1 MSVRVSALERRGFE
15 LLTIQVVSRHEQFK
29 AELRRNV
36 KVGDTGRVTIL
47 FVIVKVLAD
56 LLEHHAIDVLKRAL
70 VGLWL
75 CKAVWKRELAL
86 IRADRKKKANSL
98 LGSSILLMAPE
109 RQADFLCTKNSK
121 PSLLTSVT

>member
-56 LLEHHAIDVLKRAL
+56 LLEHHAIDVLEGAL
-70 VGLWL
+70 V
-75 CKAVWKRELAL
+75 
-86 IRADRKKKANSL
+86 SL
-98 LGSSILLMAPE
+98 
-109 RQADFLCTKNSK
+109 
-121 PSLLTSVT
+121 

>member
-1 MSVRVSALERRGFE
+1 LERDSK

-29 AELRRNV
+29 TQLRRNI
-36 KVGDTGRVTIL
+36 KVGNTSGVTIL
-47 FVIVKVLAD
+47 LIVVEVFAD
-56 LLEHHAIDVLKRAL
+56 LLEYHAVDVLEGAL
-70 VGLWL
+70 VSLRF
-75 CKAVWKRELAL
+75 CKAVWKRESAS
-86 IRADRKKKANSL
+86 RKAKREKKKANTL

>member
-1 MSVRVSALERRGFE
+1 LKERDSK

-29 AELRRNV
+29 TQLRRNI
-36 KVGDTGRVTIL
+36 KVGNTSGVTIL
-47 FVIVKVLAD
+47 LIVVEVFAD
-56 LLEHHAIDVLKRAL
+56 LLEHHAVDVLEGAL
-70 VGLWL
+70 VSLRF
-75 CKAVWKRELAL
+75 CEAVWKRESAS
-86 IRADRKKKANSL
+86 RKAKREKKKKKKANTL